1 MDKRYWI
8 FASSDI
14 SRKNIAELEQHKRT
28 TWDKANGMKIGDIA
42 FLYLTAPEKCI
53 TAQTQIVSID
63 DNKIEIELVKF
74 FDPRIPLADM
84 NSIGMA
90 HPQGGVGS
98 IKEKRYVD
106 FILNYPESLKT
117 AQQEA
122 SKHFLQGKRVWLY
135 KPGEQGSK
143 WELMLERGLMGI
155 GWSKLGDLSH
165 YTKEQIK
172 PKLDEFYPIKKE
184 SGRKND
190 VKTLY
195 DFANEI
201 KIGDVVLAM
210 KGTTQILGYGEV
222 MSDYFY
228 DTNKDT
234 DTSDKFCSFREV
246 KWTKKGLK
254 VGRWAIK
261 TLTDITKYQE
271 TQDVL
276 YKLDL
281 TSADFADLIQFS
293 NIPLNQILYGPPGTG
308 KTYHTIDK
316 ALEILCERGEIDSI
330 PQERDEKKA
339 LNIPLN
345 QILYGPPGTGKTY
358 HTIDKALEILCERGE
373 IDSIPQERDEK
384 KALFNECMEQG
395 QIGFVTFHQSYGY
408 EDFVEGIR
416 PRLEIDSIPQERD
429 EKKALFNECME
440 QGQIGFVTFHQ
451 SYGYEDFVEG
461 IRPRL
466 SGENDESQI
475 SEKMEYEI
483 KDGIFKS
490 MCKKA
495 NENYEKSQKDSSE
508 VKREIELDDLL
519 EQYAVYVEDEL
530 KEGKEPKFEPKEWTT
545 KMKIQGVHRLQ
556 NGDFSSIMIGTNK
569 DSGVMQRLTQKVI
582 KRDYEKF
589 KNGEIKDWND
599 HRLQNGDFSSIMIG
613 TNKDSG
619 VMQRLTQKVIKR
631 DYEKFKNGEIKD
643 WNDIKPS
650 YESKSHRHGN
660 AGYYFTL
667 YESIAEFEKT
677 HYQVSTIP
685 TLESTFDNRLKPYIL
700 IIDEINRGNISKI
713 LGELITLL
721 EPSKRKGN
729 DEALEVKLPYSQESF
744 SVPNNL
750 YIIGT
755 MNTAD
760 RSIALL
766 DTALRR
772 RFEFIEMLPDSS
784 KLSTNCDGI
793 NLQKLLEAMNNRI
806 EFLLDRERS
815 IGHAFFIGAT
825 NLNDLQAVF
834 KHKILPLLQE
844 YFYDDYAKINV
855 VLNDN
860 GMLKSQTMNDV
871 KISLSDDFVDREKQ
885 IWKIT
890 DSSEWSMDTF
900 QTMYK
905 DTQSS

>member
-1 MDKRYWI
+1 MENRKAFLEFQQKWSLERVQNMTLDEYTSIGGSNRDDFCYWLESKLDKIGSIWGGSAFKFGIYRCNKIEKDRIEGKRKYESGYAWLMKYGDTKEQAFATIKSKIIEIIKASKANDLGQIDSIDFSPAIKWKIAFHYQNIDDFKIIDI
-8 FASSDI
+8 FQ
-14 SRKNIAELEQHKRT
+14 KEMLENIAEYEFGDRSLTIPQIHQSILGNRRWDLEALQNR
-28 TWDKANGMKIGDIA
+28 AR
-42 FLYLTAPEKCI
+42 
-53 TAQTQIVSID
+53 
-63 DNKIEIELVKF
+63 ELWTKY
-74 FDPRIPLADM
+74 AE
-84 NSIGMA
+84 N
-90 HPQGGVGS
+90 
-98 IKEKRYVD
+98 
-106 FILNYPESLKT
+106 
-117 AQQEA
+117 
-122 SKHFLQGKRVWLY
+122 
-135 KPGEQGSK
+135 GEQST
-143 WELMLERGLMGI
+143 EYIERQEMP
-155 GWSKLGDLSH
+155 
-165 YTKEQIK
+165 T
-172 PKLDEFYPIKKE
+172 PKK
-184 SGRKND
+184 
-190 VKTLY
+190 
-195 DFANEI
+195 
-201 KIGDVVLAM
+201 
-210 KGTTQILGYGEV
+210 
-222 MSDYFY
+222 
-228 DTNKDT
+228 
-234 DTSDKFCSFREV
+234 
-246 KWTKKGLK
+246 
-254 VGRWAIK
+254 
-261 TLTDITKYQE
+261 
-271 TQDVL
+271 
-276 YKLDL
+276 
-281 TSADFADLIQFS
+281 

-316 ALEILCERGEIDSI
+316 ALEILCERG
-330 PQERDEKKA
+330 
-339 LNIPLN
+339 
-345 QILYGPPGTGKTY
+345 
-358 HTIDKALEILCERGE
+358 
-373 IDSIPQERDEK
+373 
-384 KALFNECMEQG
+384 
-395 QIGFVTFHQSYGY
+395 
-408 EDFVEGIR
+408 
-416 PRLEIDSIPQERD
+416 EIDSIPQERD

-519 EQYAVYVEDEL
+519 EQYATYIEYEL

-545 KMKIQGVHRLQ
+545 KMKIQGV
-556 NGDFSSIMIGTNK
+556 
-569 DSGVMQRLTQKVI
+569 
-582 KRDYEKF
+582 
-589 KNGEIKDWND
+589 

-729 DEALEVKLPYSQESF
+729 DEALEVKLPYSQEPF

-772 RFEFIEMLPDSS
+772 RFEFIEMLPDS
-784 KLSTNCDGI
+784 KELSTNCDGI

-815 IGHAFFIGAT
+815 IGHAFFIGVT

-844 YFYDDYAKINV
+844 YFYDDYAKINA

-860 GMLKSQTMNDV
+860 GMLESKKMN
-871 KISLSDDFVDREKQ
+871 IQSLEEFVDREKQ

-900 QTMYK
+900 QTIYK

>member
-155 GWSKLGDLSH
+155 GWSKLGDLRQYKVAEEIESKLNEL
-165 YTKEQIK
+165 YPTKNGSLRLNDK
-172 PKLDEFYPIKKE
+172 PANWDMCNTINKGDIIIAVTGL
-184 SGRKND
+184 N
-190 VKTLY
+190 TL
-195 DFANEI
+195 
-201 KIGDVVLAM
+201 
-210 KGTTQILGYGEV
+210 LGYGKV
-222 MSDYFY
+222 VSDYFY
-228 DTNKDT
+228 DESID
-234 DTSDKFCSFREV
+234 DEFASFRKVDWTCSGKWDIDFDRDIFKDDNV
-246 KWTKKGLK
+246 KQLP
-254 VGRWAIK
+254 IK
-261 TLTDITKYQE
+261 TLTDITKQGYPQ
-271 TQDVL
+271 
-276 YKLDL
+276 KLLAIMWGNILD
-281 TSADFADLIQFS
+281 TKPTYD
-293 NIPLNQILYGPPGTG
+293 IPLNQILYGPPGTG

-316 ALEILCERGEIDSI
+316 ALEILCERG
-330 PQERDEKKA
+330 
-339 LNIPLN
+339 
-345 QILYGPPGTGKTY
+345 
-358 HTIDKALEILCERGE
+358 
-373 IDSIPQERDEK
+373 
-384 KALFNECMEQG
+384 
-395 QIGFVTFHQSYGY
+395 
-408 EDFVEGIR
+408 
-416 PRLEIDSIPQERD
+416 EIDSIPQERD

-589 KNGEIKDWND
+589 K
-599 HRLQNGDFSSIMIG
+599 S
-613 TNKDSG
+613 
-619 VMQRLTQKVIKR
+619 
-631 DYEKFKNGEIKD
+631 GEIKD

-700 IIDEINRGNISKI
+700 IIDEINRAGI
-713 LGELITLL
+713 
-721 EPSKRKGN
+721 
-729 DEALEVKLPYSQESF
+729 F
-744 SVPNNL
+744 
-750 YIIGT
+750 
-755 MNTAD
+755 
-760 RSIALL
+760 
-766 DTALRR
+766 LR
-772 RFEFIEMLPDSS
+772 F
-784 KLSTNCDGI
+784 
-793 NLQKLLEAMNNRI
+793 
-806 EFLLDRERS
+806 
-815 IGHAFFIGAT
+815 
-825 NLNDLQAVF
+825 
-834 KHKILPLLQE
+834 
-844 YFYDDYAKINV
+844 
-855 VLNDN
+855 
-860 GMLKSQTMNDV
+860 
-871 KISLSDDFVDREKQ
+871 
-885 IWKIT
+885 
-890 DSSEWSMDTF
+890 
-900 QTMYK
+900 
-905 DTQSS
+905 

>member
-8 FASSDI
+8 FPSNAEDEFDAVEYFKDNDI
-14 SRKNIAELEQHKRT
+14 VDWTTNINAKEGDIVFIYVSKTQVEKYRSTLAIQTEVVEIIGNKKVKLKLIKFLEPPIPYAELRQY
-28 TWDKANGMKIGDIA
+28 ADIKSPQP
-42 FLYLTAPEKCI
+42 Y
-53 TAQTQIVSID
+53 QT
-63 DNKIEIELVKF
+63 
-74 FDPRIPLADM
+74 
-84 NSIGMA
+84 
-90 HPQGGVGS
+90 

-117 AQQEA
+117 ARQEA

-155 GWSKLGDLSH
+155 GWSKLGDLSR

-172 PKLDEFYPIKKE
+172 SKLDEFYPIKKE

-330 PQERDEKKA
+330 PQERDEKKKIFNA
-339 LNIPLN
+339 FIN
-345 QILYGPPGTGKTY
+345 
-358 HTIDKALEILCERGE
+358 
-373 IDSIPQERDEK
+373 DE
-384 KALFNECMEQG
+384 
-395 QIGFVTFHQSYGY
+395 
-408 EDFVEGIR
+408 
-416 PRLEIDSIPQERD
+416 
-429 EKKALFNECME
+429 
-440 QGQIGFVTFHQ
+440 QIGFVTFHQ

-495 NENYEKSQKDSSE
+495 NENYEKSLKDSSE

-519 EQYAVYVEDEL
+519 EQYATYIEYEL
-530 KEGKEPKFEPKEWTT
+530 KEGKEPKFESKEWTT
-545 KMKIQGVHRLQ
+545 KMKIQGV
-556 NGDFSSIMIGTNK
+556 
-569 DSGVMQRLTQKVI
+569 
-582 KRDYEKF
+582 
-589 KNGEIKDWND
+589 

-685 TLESTFDNRLKPYIL
+685 TLESTFDNRLKSYVL

-721 EPSKRKGN
+721 EPSKRKGEE
-729 DEALEVKLPYSQESF
+729 EALEVKLPYSQELF

-772 RFEFIEMLPDSS
+772 RFEFIEMLPDS
-784 KLSTNCDGI
+784 KELSTNCDGI

-844 YFYDDYAKINV
+844 YFYDDYAKINA
-855 VLNDN
+855 VLNN
-860 GMLKSQTMNDV
+860 NKMLKSQTMNDV
-871 KISLSDDFVDREKQ
+871 KISLSEEFVDSEKQ

-890 DSSEWSMDTF
+890 NSSEWSMDTF
-900 QTMYK
+900 QTIYK